1 MLREFVIPIY
11 PNFKDA
17 DFPSRRN
24 KGDQNT
30 LQATLNY
37 IWHKDH
43 IVLCIEGKDAQKKQG
58 SETNGHESWLPLG
71 DLVQPFG

>member
-17 DFPSRRN
+17 DFPSR
-24 KGDQNT
+24 DQNT
-30 LQATLNY
+30 LQATLNR

-43 IVLCIEGKDAQKKQG
+43 MVLCIQGKAAQKKQG
-58 SETNGHESWLPLG
+58 NGWP
-71 DLVQPFG
+71 